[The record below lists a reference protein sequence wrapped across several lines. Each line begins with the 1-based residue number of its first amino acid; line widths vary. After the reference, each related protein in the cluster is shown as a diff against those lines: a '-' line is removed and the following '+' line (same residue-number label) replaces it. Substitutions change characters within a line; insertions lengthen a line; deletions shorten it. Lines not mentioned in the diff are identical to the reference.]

1 VGGIHIAFVFVFS
14 CRQGIELMENEK
26 EASDRFL
33 QAPDITAPLNGT
45 ETTGVALYI
54 GGTSVAGGVISV
66 FASGERVIAEELVNS
81 DGSWG
86 WHLTSRLSQGRKV
99 IDAEV
104 TVDGQ
109 TSQRTNPPVSIYV
122 MYVPK
127 VDEPREGSTQAQAFF
142 VNGTDGYYSPST
154 RIEVFR
160 DLSVEKLG
168 EGTVMPDGSWSVRL
182 VLSQGEHTIAVRQ
195 TSTADGVTSQR
206 SAPRW
211 FKVE

>member
-1 VGGIHIAFVFVFS
+1 MGGIHIAFVFVFS

-26 EASDRFL
+26 EASDSFL
-33 QAPDITAPLNGT
+33 PAPDITAPLDGT

-54 GGTSVAGGVISV
+54 GGTSVAGMISV

-81 DGSWG
+81 DGRWG
-86 WHLTSRLSQGRKV
+86 WPLTSRLSQGRKV

-109 TSQRTNPPVSIYV
+109 TSQRTNPPVYIYV

-127 VDEPREGSTQAQAFF
+127 VDEPREGSTQAQRFS
-142 VNGTDGYYSPST
+142 VNRTDGYYSPST

-160 DLSVEKLG
+160 DLSDEKLG
-168 EGTVMPDGSWSVRL
+168 EGTVRPDGSWGVP
-182 VLSQGEHTIAVRQ
+182 LSLPWGEHTIAVRQ

>member
-1 VGGIHIAFVFVFS
+1 
-14 CRQGIELMENEK
+14 MENEK
-26 EASDRFL
+26 EASGLSL
-33 QAPDITAPLNGT
+33 QPAPPYITAPLNET
-45 ETTGVALYI
+45 VTTGVALYI

-81 DGSWG
+81 DGNWG
-86 WHLTSRLSQGRKV
+86 WPLTSRLSQGRKV

-109 TSQRTNPPVSIYV
+109 TSQRTYPPVSIYV

-127 VDEPREGSTQAQAFF
+127 VDEPKEGSTQAQAFS

-160 DLSVEKLG
+160 DLSDEKLG
-168 EGTVMPDGSWSVRL
+168 EGTVTLDGSWSVS
-182 VLSQGEHTIAVRQ
+182 LSLPRGEHTIAVRQ
-195 TSTADGVTSQR
+195 TSTVDGITLTSQR

>member
-26 EASDRFL
+26 EAPDRLL

-45 ETTGVALYI
+45 VTTGVSLYI

-66 FASGERVIAEELVNS
+66 FASGERVIGEELVNS
-81 DGSWG
+81 DGRWG
-86 WHLTSRLSQGRKV
+86 WPVTSRLSQGRKV

-109 TSQRTNPPVSIYV
+109 TSARTNPPVSIYV

-127 VDEPREGSTQAQAFF
+127 VDEPREGSTQAQAFS
-142 VNGTDGYYSPST
+142 VNGTDGYSPST
-154 RIEVFR
+154 RVEVFK
-160 DLSVEKLG
+160 DLSDEKLG
-168 EGTVMPDGSWSVRL
+168 EGTVKPDGSWSVPL
-182 VLSQGEHTIAVRQ
+182 VLSQGEHTIAVQQ
-195 TSTADGVTSQR
+195 TSAADGITSSR

>member
-1 VGGIHIAFVFVFS
+1 
-14 CRQGIELMENEK
+14 MENEK

-86 WHLTSRLSQGRKV
+86 WPLTSRLGQGRKV
-99 IDAEV
+99 IEAEV

-127 VDEPREGSTQAQAFF
+127 VDEPREGSTQAQAFS
-142 VNGTDGYYSPST
+142 VNGTDGYSPST
-154 RIEVFR
+154 RIEVFK
-160 DLSVEKLG
+160 DLSDEKLG
-168 EGTVMPDGSWSVRL
+168 EGTVKPDGSWSVPL

-195 TSTADGVTSQR
+195 TSAADGITSQR